1 MQNNLSL
8 SRIIEVNSINKSTS
22 RIAKELC
29 KTLPAVLEI
38 TYEVRVRNG
47 KVGTLEVK
55 NLDTNISLERSPHI
69 VQTTIEGFDY
79 KVLS

>member
-29 KTLPAVLEI
+29 KTLPVVLEI
-38 TYEVRVRNG
+38 TYEVRVHNG

-55 NLDTNISLERSPHI
+55 NLDTNISLELSPHN
-69 VQTTIEGFDY
+69 VQASIDGFDY
-79 KVLS
+79 KVLA